1 MFNQCLVTSRTCY
14 GDKYSTY
21 FLYHKIK
28 SEKLWMMSQKGF
40 LKYLTK
46 SV

>member
-14 GDKYSTY
+14 DGKCSTY
-21 FLYHKIK
+21 FLYNKIK

>member
-1 MFNQCLVTSRTCY
+1 MFNQCRAISRTYY

-21 FLYHKIK
+21 FLYRKIK
-28 SEKLWMMSQKGF
+28 SEKLWMMSQKDF

>member
-14 GDKYSTY
+14 GDKGSTH
-21 FLYHKIK
+21 FLYYKIK

-40 LKYLTK
+40 LRYLTK